1 MKKFLA
7 LIVVAM
13 MSLPL
18 AAADKTTKI
27 IPLGDLKYKDIE
39 GSCKT
44 ILNKEGEILYF
55 PNNNAIMVES
65 SENNVKRM
73 ELFVKYAQD
82 ELKKKAA
89 KPGEK
94 ADAAA
99 SAQKIPNY
107 KIIPLGNVDYG
118 SVESN
123 CRPWLSP
130 NGKMLY
136 SITNNAV
143 VVTDTPKVI
152 EAIEKFVAD
161 LGKITPKPVYDNIQ
175 YSSPG
180 SSDSS
185 TVIIYSD
192 WVNGWPYYS
201 RRYQPW
207 RPDRPP
213 TPPRPP
219 RPPVPIPIPDAGNK
233 PAPNLRPGDIQRR
246 PDAPGMPRPDSIKT
260 PIPTRTTQP

>member
-1 MKKFLA
+1 MKKFLT

-39 GSCKT
+39 SSCQT

-65 SENNVKRM
+65 SANNVKRM

-82 ELKKKAA
+82 ELTKKTTKSDGQ
-89 KPGEK
+89 KTN
-94 ADAAA
+94 AAA

-118 SVESN
+118 SVESS

-143 VVTDTPKVI
+143 IVTDTPKVI
-152 EAIEKFVAD
+152 EAIEKFIAD
-161 LGKITPKPVYDNIQ
+161 LAKITPKPVYDNIQ

-180 SSDSS
+180 SNDSS

-192 WVNGWPYYS
+192 WGDGWPYYP
-201 RRYQPW
+201 RRY
-207 RPDRPP
+207 RRPP

-219 RPPVPIPIPDAGNK
+219 RPPVPIPIPLPDAGNK

-246 PDAPGMPRPDSIKT
+246 PDGPGMPRPDGVKT
-260 PIPTRTTQP
+260 PVPSRTTQP